1 METALIILASIL
13 LLAGIIG
20 NLLPILPG
28 TPLSFASLLILQ
40 YTSGGEAFSLAALVV
55 FGVLTLCSLAFDFV
69 LPMITAKRFGASGYG
84 LWGSFIGMIL
94 GLILFPPLGALL
106 GLVAG
111 AVGGE
116 LLAGKRSEDALKA
129 GAATVAGNAAS
140 VVLRLGLS
148 LTMGAMFIS
157 ALI

>member
-13 LLAGIIG
+13 ILAGIIG
-20 NLLPILPG
+20 NILPALPG
-28 TPLSFASLLILQ
+28 TPLSFAALLILQ
-40 YTSGGEAFSLAALVV
+40 HTSDGEAFSVAALVV
-55 FGVLTLCSLAFDFV
+55 FGILTLCSLTFDFV
-69 LPMITAKRFGASGYG
+69 LPMITARRFGASGYG
-84 LWGSFIGMIL
+84 LWGSFLGMVV

-106 GLVAG
+106 GLIAG

-116 LLAGKRSEDALKA
+116 LLAGKRSGEALKA
-129 GAATVAGNAAS
+129 GAATVAGNIAA

-148 LTMGAMFIS
+148 LTMAAMFVS